1 MFKNTHQPLPDERV
15 SAITDWLM
23 ACQADGMASPT
34 PPSESV
40 SSSHDSR
47 SSRHSAYKSRTSRPS
62 KRILPQ
68 TYRIQNISYAGI
80 FIENLAEL
88 PPEIERR
95 LRHIL
100 KAESLEDILGT
111 AEHESQQATHV
122 EKFLNESRYNVR
134 GCLFEADL
142 KDSLSRLVR
151 ELAQDNLRCHASRQL
166 WNPDLKPLP
175 PHMAQPD
182 DESGAPTS
190 HSVLPDLDSQSAS
203 GLPGPNPFLRS
214 YTAST
219 AYTTSSEA
227 ADPFHISTPKPDIV
241 VGLDDRAFTLAHRI
255 QLAKHQ
261 SLGSLLIDTHIEPM
275 GLHFPFLIA
284 ETKGLSLNGGLVA
297 AQNEAAI
304 SAACMLKS

>member
-1 MFKNTHQPLPDERV
+1 
-15 SAITDWLM
+15 M

-151 ELAQDNLRCHASRQL
+151 ELAQDNLRCHASRQRKISSHL
-166 WNPDLKPLP
+166 WSTSSEMLILPLVWNPDLKPLP